1 MGLYNQGIYGPYS
14 GRVGNVIGSF
24 WNGRCVM
31 RIRAAS
37 FTDANTIP
45 QQTQRMKWKLV
56 AAFVKANSKLIKLG
70 MSAVDEKLTAFN
82 NAMKLN
88 IPEAITGTFPE
99 LSLDLTKVTLSK
111 GNLLGLGAPVLT
123 STVPG
128 SVSLA
133 WTNNSNNADAFET
146 DQLKL
151 SIIDS
156 ATGESLV
163 NSAVVTRG
171 DESAVITLPTGWSSR
186 LIHVLGFFVREGL
199 TQVTSMDQ
207 VSDSD
212 NLGTVTVA

>member
-1 MGLYNQGIYGPYS
+1 MGTYNQGIYGPYS

-37 FTDANTIP
+37 YTDANTIP
-45 QQTQRMKWKLV
+45 QQTQRMKWRLV
-56 AAFVKANSKLIKLG
+56 AAFVKANAKLVKLG
-70 MSAVDEKLTAFN
+70 LAAVDESLTPHN

-111 GNLLGLGAPVLT
+111 GNLLGLTAPVLT

-133 WTNNSNNADAFET
+133 WTNNSNNETAFET

-156 ATGESLV
+156 VSGEVLV
-163 NSAVVTRG
+163 NAGTIARG
-171 DESAVITLPTGWSSR
+171 DESAIITLPTGWSSK
-186 LIHVLGFFVREGL
+186 LIHVVGFFVREGL
-199 TQVTSMDQ
+199 TKVTSMEQ

>member
-1 MGLYNQGIYGPYS
+1 MGIYNQGVYGPYS
-14 GRVGNVIGSF
+14 GRVGNVIGTF
-24 WNGRCVM
+24 WKGRCVM

-45 QQTQRMKWKLV
+45 QQTQRMKWRLVSAFLNANAKLV
-56 AAFVKANSKLIKLG
+56 KLG
-70 MSAVDEKLTAFN
+70 MTAIDQKLTAFN
-82 NAMKLN
+82 NAMKYN

-111 GNLLGLGAPVLT
+111 GTMLGLNAPVLT

-133 WTNNSNNADAFET
+133 WTNNSNNDDAKET

-156 ATGESLV
+156 ATGEVLMH
-163 NSAVVTRG
+163 SALITRG

-186 LIHVLGFFVREGL
+186 LIHVIGFFVREGL
-199 TQVTSMDQ
+199 TQVTSTDQ
-207 VSDSD
+207 LSNSD

>member
-14 GRVGNVIGSF
+14 GRVGNVIGTF
-24 WNGRCVM
+24 WKGRCVM

-45 QQTQRMKWKLV
+45 QQTQRMKWRLV
-56 AAFVKANSKLIKLG
+56 SAFINANAKLIKLG
-70 MSAVDEKLTAFN
+70 MTAIDEKLTPFN
-82 NAMKLN
+82 NAMKYN

-111 GNLLGLGAPVLT
+111 GNLLGLSAPVLT

-146 DQLKL
+146 DMLKL

-156 ATGESLV
+156 ATGESLI
-163 NSAVVTRG
+163 NSGLITRG
-171 DESAVITLPTGWSSR
+171 DETAVITLPTGWSTR
-186 LIHVLGFFVREGL
+186 EIHVLGFLVREGL
-199 TQVTSMDQ
+199 AQVTSVDQ
-207 VSDSD
+207 VSDSV
-212 NLGTVTVA
+212 NLGTATVA